1 VAAGDE
7 VQQGAIG
14 ELAQEEG
21 VSIWG
26 MGRREAH
33 RRQRVM
39 AAHLGR
45 RWTSVT
51 ESSGGLC
58 GQLEARGGAPRRR
71 GPGGDVSGPGND
83 WWRPAS
89 ERRSQQ
95 MKSSASAT
103 LASQWP
109 MA

>member
-1 VAAGDE
+1 VD
-7 VQQGAIG
+7 
-14 ELAQEEG
+14 
-21 VSIWG
+21 
-26 MGRREAH
+26 
-33 RRQRVM
+33 
-39 AAHLGR
+39 
-45 RWTSVT
+45 
-51 ESSGGLC
+51 SSGLGEEL
-58 GQLEARGGAPRRR
+58 LV
-71 GPGGDVSGPGND
+71 DVVPVVMSAGPGND